1 MPIRFVIFD
10 MDNVLYDYD
19 HPYRLNVLADMT
31 GKPAEE
37 IDHIVFK
44 GPEENAAEAGT
55 PHTAAEYLSQY
66 QRLLGHPI
74 SRETWVKI
82 RRDMMTKW
90 PDMLSHVEAI
100 KQNHEVALLT
110 NNGMMLK
117 DALYE
122 VAPALEPI
130 FGDRGHASA
139 EFGTRKP
146 DPNIYLTVCEKYGFQ
161 PEETLFVDD
170 RLDNVEGA
178 REAGLTAYQFTTEP
192 AFASYIR
199 TLGLINEQV
208 PAN

>member
-1 MPIRFVIFD
+1 MPIRLVIFD
-10 MDNVLYDYD
+10 MDNVLYGYD
-19 HPYRLNVLADMT
+19 HAYRLNALAAMT

-37 IDHIVFK
+37 IDAVVFK
-44 GPEENAAEAGT
+44 GPEEKAAEAGT
-55 PHTAAEYLSQY
+55 PRTAAEYLSQY
-66 QRLLGHPI
+66 QRLLGYPI

-82 RRDMMTKW
+82 RRDIMTEW

-100 KQNHEVALLT
+100 KQNHEVVLLT

-130 FGDRGHASA
+130 FGDRGQASA
-139 EFGTRKP
+139 EFGLRTP
-146 DPNIYLTVCEKYGFQ
+146 DPDIYLTVCKKYGFQ

-170 RLDNVEGA
+170 RIDNVEGA
-178 REAGLTAYQFTTEP
+178 RKAGLIAYQFTTEP

-199 TLGLINEQV
+199 TLGLIHEQV
-208 PAN
+208 LES